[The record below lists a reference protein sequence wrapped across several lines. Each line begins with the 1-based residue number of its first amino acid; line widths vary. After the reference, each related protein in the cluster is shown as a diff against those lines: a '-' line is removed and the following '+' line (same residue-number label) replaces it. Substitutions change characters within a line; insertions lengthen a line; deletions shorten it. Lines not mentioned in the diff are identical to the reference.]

1 LTVIGIGINLHP
13 GMIPEI
19 SGHSREIARLCEKYR
34 VLRLVVFG
42 SAARGDFEAAS
53 SDIDLIAAFAST
65 REPGYADRYMEFAD
79 SLEALFGRRVDLLT
93 PPSIRNPHFIK
104 SIERDAVIIYEARKP
119 QAA

>member
-1 LTVIGIGINLHP
+1 
-13 GMIPEI
+13 MIPEI
-19 SGHSREIARLCEKYR
+19 SVHSREIARLCEQYR

-42 SAARGDFEAAS
+42 SAARGDFDAAS

-79 SLEALFGRRVDLLT
+79 ALEALFGRKVELLT
-93 PPSIRNPHFIK
+93 PPSIRNPYFVE
-104 SIERDAVIIYEARKP
+104 SINRDAVVIYEATKP